1 MKVLELSQEL
11 RERRMFGF
19 FDEFEWFVS
28 PHRWT
33 ALAADA
39 GSSVAAQPTGV
50 GGIVAVATGAVDN
63 NEAALATTHRL
74 FRPADD
80 RPLLGEA
87 RVQFT
92 DGAVA
97 SANVFVGLADVL
109 GTADLLL
116 DNGAG
121 LKSGVHALGFARFE
135 GDATWRCV
143 AARPGAVQSTVGQA
157 PAGGGAWQTLRVELQ
172 PVDPTLAEV
181 TFYCD
186 DQPVR
191 DAVGQPVKLVV
202 SLAGFVALQAGAAV
216 KAGTAAGETL
226 LLDYFA
232 VSQVR

>member
-39 GSSVAAQPTGV
+39 GASVAAQPTGV

-109 GTADLLL
+109 L

-121 LKSGVHALGFARFE
+121 LKAGVHALGFAKYE
-135 GDATWRCV
+135 GDTTWRCV

-157 PAGGGAWQTLRVELQ
+157 PAGGGTWQTLRVELQ